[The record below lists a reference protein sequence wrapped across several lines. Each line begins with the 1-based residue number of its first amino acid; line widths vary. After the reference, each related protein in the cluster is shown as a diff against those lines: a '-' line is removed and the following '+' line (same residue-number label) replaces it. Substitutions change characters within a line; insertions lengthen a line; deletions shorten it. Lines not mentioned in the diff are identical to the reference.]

1 MAVKFLF
8 PHAPERPITINGG
21 MRMRAWYDIKSL
33 DFESRADLEGVKES
47 AEQVEQLIK
56 AQIES
61 GIKAERIVLA
71 GFSQGGRY
79 RLAPCP

>member
-1 MAVKFLF
+1 M
-8 PHAPERPITINGG
+8 TINGG

-47 AEQVEQLIK
+47 AAQVEALIE

-61 GIKAERIVLA
+61 GIPSERIVLA
-71 GFSQGGRY
+71 GFSQAV
-79 RLAPCP
+79 LLLCT